1 MGEVRAT
8 CHSRFS
14 RLSLKMCC
22 LSSLGA
28 AVAVEGVWRGTG
40 GAKSRSIERRDL
52 SVTDGKNRAIPG
64 AAKCFKMR
72 IIEEAAWTRLGLLW
86 ISLLFLPPPVAC
98 RRDASITTRPKTF
111 FETSSPA
118 SFTAR
123 QSRRAWNQH
132 HVASLQSITS
142 RRRKPER
149 FPPRRYETVKSDRI
163 KKQK

>member
-8 CHSRFS
+8 RHSRFS

-28 AVAVEGVWRGTG
+28 AVGVEGVWRGTG

-64 AAKCFKMR
+64 TAKCFKMR

-86 ISLLFLPPPVAC
+86 ISLLFPPPPVAC
-98 RRDASITTRPKTF
+98 RSDASITTRAKTF
-111 FETSSPA
+111 LKRPL
-118 SFTAR
+118 
-123 QSRRAWNQH
+123 RRLLLPVRTDAPGT
-132 HVASLQSITS
+132 TS
-142 RRRKPER
+142 RR
-149 FPPRRYETVKSDRI
+149 FFTVNNQQEKEAGAVSSSAL
-163 KKQK
+163 